1 MEVIREDIVA
11 GLRAIGLP
19 VGAVALVHS
28 SLSSFG
34 HVAGGASTVIQ
45 ALIEA
50 VGAEGTV
57 MVPTLTGSEELG
69 PANPP
74 VFDVRT
80 TPCWTGR
87 IPETFRQHPDARR
100 SLHPTH
106 SVAAIG
112 ASCADLLRG
121 HELSPTP
128 CGSDTPYGKLASLEN
143 GYVVFLGAGLHSNT
157 MMHHAEEV
165 AAVPYQMQPEP
176 VLATIT
182 DYDGCS
188 RQVRLWLHS
197 YQGGERNFPRPE
209 PYFLAKHIE
218 RIGRIGNCT
227 VKILRAQP
235 MVQYV
240 LARLKDDPT
249 YLLARGDAQPNP
261 TNG

>member
-34 HVAGGASTVIQ
+34 HVAGGAPTVIR
-45 ALIEA
+45 ALVDA
-50 VGAEGTV
+50 VGVEGTI
-57 MVPTLTGSEELG
+57 MVPTLTGSEALG
-69 PANPP
+69 PDNPP
-74 VFDVRT
+74 VYDVRT
-80 TPCWTGR
+80 TPCWTGC
-87 IPETFRQHPDARR
+87 IPETFRQRSDARR

-112 ASCADLLRG
+112 HSREDLLRG

-128 CGSDTPYGKLASLEN
+128 CGPDTPYGRLASAEN
-143 GYVVFLGAGLHSNT
+143 GYVVFLGVGLHSNT

-165 AAVPYQMQPEP
+165 AAVPYHMQPAP
-176 VLATIT
+176 VIATVT
-182 DYDGCS
+182 DYDGIT
-188 RQVRLWLHS
+188 RQLRLWLHS
-197 YQGGERNFPRPE
+197 YSGGRRNFPRPE
-209 PYFLAKHIE
+209 PYFLAKGIE
-218 RIGRIGNCT
+218 RVGRIGNCT
-227 VKILRAQP
+227 VKILKVQP

-240 LARLKDDPT
+240 LERLKADPA
-249 YLLARGDAQPNP
+249 YLLAKGASDPGP